1 MKTLNAKRIAA
12 VVAGAALLGV
22 GLAFAGSITFQNV
35 PIISNS
41 GQPVVQVVVGS
52 NAKPWDGVTA
62 ANIAAAIG
70 NLAYTSVPVT
80 ATVNGTQAT
89 SVLHVA
95 VSSSSYSLTNQQVWL
110 NESGVTSATGGTY
123 LFSALIGSVLNQGV
137 ELGSPTNTKAL
148 SNSGSYSFIRSTS
161 TTNSPLSSPYTTATF
176 VPASTSVTAN
186 NNGGGVSFNQFQY
199 ASGGPDDLLQV
210 TSSQLNSLLNN
221 YGGSGETE
229 YLWLTGFPVFDQ
241 GSPGS
246 LVNQFMLMDSGG
258 AYQVIFNKPIQNRT
272 GSNSIQ
278 LNVPIRL
285 LGQNFTIINASVGT
299 TVSGASTGTFKAG
312 SNIYLASSVAPLQT
326 LYVGHNITSGP
337 WTVQLTDLGQ
347 PNNAGTSP
355 ASVSVLYN
363 NVLTNTSST
372 FPHNITKFNVSGHTL
387 YVSINQT
394 FAGLYAYQKWAKLQ
408 LYTNVYQLVNN
419 HVFNTTTNPGW
430 TVDLLWTNTSSGTK
444 DNALY
449 SIVIYNS
456 STTNLAPGQS
466 FNFIQNPQAYKVT
479 FLGDTL
485 GSSSFDA
492 LNIVSSTQSTVQ
504 YQNTGAASTNGWS
517 VPTNITEPAQE
528 LTVTSQIP
536 NAFSYAGQTSSSV
549 TYDLTP
555 YQLNTPANIVTP
567 TATNV
572 ILVYNNPQAGV
583 QTPFGAVHSSSKW
596 VNSTYPLSVTITGAA
611 TPGGSLVTQNI
622 QFSNAI
628 IGQQAANTLTNT
640 LSLSTALYN
649 VSSIQIQGNRAL
661 PVGSGGSLTINVV
674 SSNALYLGSN
684 NIQNGNS
691 LNTLG
696 QLVSVTPGQLY
707 TQTRQVYLGF
717 SNSANAIYN
726 QQNGQL
732 TSAAS
737 VALVVAGTAVNGGT
751 NEYGIF
757 QINEYPVPQSSTYND
772 IFGIGLF
779 NSTSG
784 TSATPLYIVNY
795 STQAKGNNV
804 SYTSTAG
811 TVLNVQAG
819 FRSEKGSK
827 VASISPT
834 QDVLDMATAV
844 DQLQFAV
851 QPNTANAVTRSS
863 HLFGPYRVG
872 QATNLPNVSIGN
884 VTGTPVLTG
893 TSSYTITG
901 ISNLTATPSVSSATQ
916 PVLLRNLTTTP
927 LVVLDSQA
935 NSGSNLI
942 LVGSGFVNTLSQQ
955 LQSAYNI
962 SITPTTELAQAYGTN
977 RVLIAGYYANQTNA
991 AGNSFIQQLYAQV
1004 P

>member
-1 MKTLNAKRIAA
+1 MLFRSIAA

-80 ATVNGTQAT
+80 ASVNTTQASKVL
-89 SVLHVA
+89 SVS
-95 VSSSSYSLTNQQVWL
+95 VSSSSYSLSNQQVWL
-110 NESGVTSATGGTY
+110 NESGVTTSTGGTY

-137 ELGSPTNTKAL
+137 QLGSPTNTKAL
-148 SNSGSYSFIRSTS
+148 SSSTSYSYARSTS
-161 TTNSPLSSPYTTATF
+161 TTASPLPSPYTTATF
-176 VPASTSVTAN
+176 VPASTSVTAS
-186 NNGGGVSFNQFQY
+186 NNGGGVAFNQFQVT
-199 ASGGPDDLLQV
+199 SSGPDNLLQV
-210 TSSQLNSLLNN
+210 SSSQLNSLLNN

-246 LVNQFMLMDSGG
+246 LVNQFMLMDAGG
-258 AYQVIFNKPIQNRT
+258 AYQVVFNKPIQNRT

-278 LNVPIRL
+278 LNVPIRI
-285 LGQNFTIINASVGT
+285 LGQNFTIINASVGSSVT
-299 TVSGASTGTFKAG
+299 GASTGTYKAG

-355 ASVSVLYN
+355 ASLSVLYN

-387 YVSINQT
+387 YVSVNQT

-419 HVFNTTTNPGW
+419 HVFNSTTNPGW

-449 SIVIYNS
+449 SIVIYNT

-466 FNFIQNPQAYKVT
+466 FNYIQDPQAYKVT

-492 LNIVSSTQSTVQ
+492 VSVVSSTQSNVQ
-504 YQNTGAASTNGWS
+504 YQNLGTSGDGYS
-517 VPTNITEPAQE
+517 VPTNVTEPAQE

-536 NAFSYAGQTSSSV
+536 NAFSYGGQTSSSV
-549 TYDLTP
+549 VYDLTP
-555 YQLNTPANIVTP
+555 YSLSTPANALTPLTTNVVLTYINP
-567 TATNV
+567 TAGT
-572 ILVYNNPQAGV
+572 QGTQGV
-583 QTPFGAVHSSSKW
+583 GGKSKW
-596 VNSTYPLSVTITGAA
+596 VNSTYPLSVTVTGAIA
-611 TPGGSLVTQNI
+611 PGGSLVTQNV

-628 IGQQAANTLTNT
+628 INPTNTLTNT
-640 LSLSTALYN
+640 LTLSTALYN

-661 PVGSGGSLTINVV
+661 PVGSGGSFTINVV
-674 SSNALYLGSN
+674 TSNALFAPA
-684 NIQNGNS
+684 
-691 LNTLG
+691 NTLAT
-696 QLVSVTPGQLY
+696 LTSVTTPGELY
-707 TQTRQVYLGF
+707 TQTGKSYFGF
-717 SNSANAIYN
+717 SNSANVIYN

-732 TSAAS
+732 TSP
-737 VALVVAGTAVNGGT
+737 LVVTLVAAGNSNGGS
-751 NEYGIF
+751 NEYGTF
-757 QINEYPVPQSSTYND
+757 QMSEFPVPQSSTYND
-772 IFGIGLF
+772 MFGIGLF
-779 NSTSG
+779 NATSG
-784 TSATPLYIVNY
+784 TSATPVYILNY
-795 STQAKGNNV
+795 STTSKGNNV

-811 TVLNVQAG
+811 TVLNVQPG

-827 VASISPT
+827 VASLNSGEV
-834 QDVLDMATAV
+834 VLDMAEAV

-851 QPNTANAVTRSS
+851 QPTTANAVTKST
-863 HLFGPYRVG
+863 HLAGPFKVG
-872 QATNLPNVSIGN
+872 QATNLPNVSIGAVN
-884 VTGTPVLTG
+884 ASISVKNAN
-893 TSSYTITG
+893 YTVSG
-901 ISNLTATPSVSSATQ
+901 ISNLTATPSVTSATQ
-916 PVLLRNLTTTP
+916 PVLLKNLSTQP

-942 LVGSGFVNTLSQQ
+942 LVGSGYVNTLSAQ
-955 LQSAYNI
+955 LQSAYNV
-962 SITPTTELAQAYGTN
+962 SMTPTTQLAQAYGTN
-977 RVLIAGYYANQTNA
+977 RILVAGYYANQTNA
-991 AGNSFIQQLYAQV
+991 AGNSFINQLYAQAT
-1004 P
+1004 